1 MAAVGAP
8 VDLGRAVQA
17 QIPQPEPRA
26 PPDPGALPPL
36 AAVAWQ
42 PAPRAPPGP
51 GPLPPLGPVVLPQPI
66 TANDFADPSGYAM
79 KYDIFQ
85 TYKPYLSGLSPPKQ
99 SSPELPQ
106 KKEKLEETQEE
117 NKPVNRFDN
126 IRDDDFLEQVGK
138 VTDQVKGKDGASKKK
153 DAIQKAA
160 KEFWNSHLGKKIN
173 YGELKA
179 VLTAAVSN

>member
-17 QIPQPEPRA
+17 QISQ
-26 PPDPGALPPL
+26 PGAPSVPQL
-36 AAVAWQ
+36 
-42 PAPRAPPGP
+42 PPGP
-51 GPLPPLGPVVLPQPI
+51 EFPGEEVLQPI
-66 TANDFADPSGYAM
+66 TADSFADPSGYAM

-85 TYKPYLSGLSPPKQ
+85 TYKPYLSTLSQTKQ
-99 SSPELPQ
+99 SLPELSQ
-106 KKEKLEETQEE
+106 KKEKPEETKEE

-126 IRDDDFLEQVGK
+126 IIDVAFLEQVKKVKETVSGK
-138 VTDQVKGKDGASKKK
+138 PGAGDNKK
-153 DAIQKAA
+153 IIEGAA

>member
-26 PPDPGALPPL
+26 PPDPGAIPPL

-66 TANDFADPSGYAM
+66 TADGFAEPSGYAM

-85 TYKPYLSGLSPPKQ
+85 TYKPYLSTLSQPKQ
-99 SSPELPQ
+99 SLPELPQ
-106 KKEKLEETQEE
+106 KKEKPEETNEE
-117 NKPVNRFDN
+117 NKPVKRFDN
-126 IRDDDFLEQVGK
+126 IIDVAFLEQVKKVKETVTGK
-138 VTDQVKGKDGASKKK
+138 PGAGDNKK
-153 DAIQKAA
+153 IIEGAA
-160 KEFWNSHLGKKIN
+160 KEFWNSHLGQKIN

-179 VLTAAVSN
+179 ALTAAVSN